1 MLRAAESRLE
11 FRAVGLTLILGM
23 WLLSAGVSAAQNPP
37 PSPPTPA
44 PATTALPSPIS
55 TTTNG
60 GSQAPAATAPPT
72 ETNKPTDSNTAEVTT
87 HDTAPTF
94 KVRVNEV
101 LVHVVVRNELGK
113 VIPNLKKEDFQLFDN
128 RKPQTITSFRIET
141 PETNTVRPQAITTEN
156 PDGGAPTVTPV
167 RRLPQRFVAVVF
179 DDADLAMGDAVSV
192 RYAAQKLFDG
202 LPPTDR
208 VGIFTSS
215 GQVSVDFTSDRLRL
229 KDSLSRI
236 VPRPL
241 VGSGSNANEC
251 PSITF
256 YQARQIIEFHD
267 ATAQN
272 VAESDVIACLNTN
285 QPPPPTVVE
294 SMVRGKA
301 DSVLSSGEAQTE
313 MVYRNIE
320 AAMRRLAAMP
330 GQRVLVFVSP
340 GFVLTLETREQGDLI
355 ERANRSSIVINTIDA
370 RGLYAPDL
378 FGDIS
383 QKSDASPLTSG
394 ERAQFRMAEQF
405 EDGIIL
411 GELADGT
418 GGTFFHNR
426 NDLDVGMQRAVA
438 APEISY
444 VLGFSPQN
452 LKLDGNFHTLKVSFA
467 QKSKY
472 VIQARKGYYAP
483 RHVKDP
489 AEAAKEEIQEAIFSQ
504 EEIRDVPI
512 ELQTQFFKSSDTE
525 AKLAVLT
532 RVDMNAIR
540 FRKDAGRSNDNLTFA
555 TAIFDE
561 NGNFI
566 TGGEKIL
573 EMKLL
578 DPTLTRLDKTGLT
591 VKSSFDIKPGTY
603 LVRMVVRDG
612 EGAQMAA
619 RNGAVTIPY

>member
-1 MLRAAESRLE
+1 
-11 FRAVGLTLILGM
+11 
-23 WLLSAGVSAAQNPP
+23 
-37 PSPPTPA
+37 
-44 PATTALPSPIS
+44 
-55 TTTNG
+55 
-60 GSQAPAATAPPT
+60 
-72 ETNKPTDSNTAEVTT
+72 
-87 HDTAPTF
+87 
-94 KVRVNEV
+94 
-101 LVHVVVRNELGK
+101 
-113 VIPNLKKEDFQLFDN
+113 
-128 RKPQTITSFRIET
+128 
-141 PETNTVRPQAITTEN
+141 
-156 PDGGAPTVTPV
+156 
-167 RRLPQRFVAVVF
+167 
-179 DDADLAMGDAVSV
+179 MGDAVSV

-215 GQVSVDFTSDRLRL
+215 GQVSVDFTSDRLIL

-383 QKSDASPLTSG
+383 RSRTHHRKLRASVRNSVWRSNSKMESSWASSPT
-394 ERAQFRMAEQF
+394 ERA
-405 EDGIIL
+405 GP
-411 GELADGT
+411 
-418 GGTFFHNR
+418 FFTI
-426 NDLDVGMQRAVA
+426 AT
-438 APEISY
+438 IS
-444 VLGFSPQN
+444 
-452 LKLDGNFHTLKVSFA
+452 TLECS
-467 QKSKY
+467 
-472 VIQARKGYYAP
+472 
-483 RHVKDP
+483 
-489 AEAAKEEIQEAIFSQ
+489 
-504 EEIRDVPI
+504 
-512 ELQTQFFKSSDTE
+512 
-525 AKLAVLT
+525 
-532 RVDMNAIR
+532 
-540 FRKDAGRSNDNLTFA
+540 GR
-555 TAIFDE
+555 
-561 NGNFI
+561 
-566 TGGEKIL
+566 
-573 EMKLL
+573 
-578 DPTLTRLDKTGLT
+578 
-591 VKSSFDIKPGTY
+591 
-603 LVRMVVRDG
+603 
-612 EGAQMAA
+612 
-619 RNGAVTIPY
+619 